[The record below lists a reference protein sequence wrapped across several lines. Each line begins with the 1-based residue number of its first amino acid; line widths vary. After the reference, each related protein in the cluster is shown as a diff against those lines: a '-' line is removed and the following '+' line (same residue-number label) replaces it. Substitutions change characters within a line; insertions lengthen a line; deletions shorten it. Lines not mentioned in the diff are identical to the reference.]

1 MDRREAEGQPWIP
14 RWQFEWR
21 RTFAGRTSQRTPPL
35 YRGYDR
41 LPGGRD
47 VMTRRRLMS
56 VGLLLLIL
64 VASFCIRLVK
74 DIARGPNGSDPSAP
88 TVVSEVL
95 YFVADDESR
104 GSEIW
109 RSDGTEAGTVLV
121 RYIAPGRRLA
131 LGSCRLKGPGASG
144 MDTDPADVS
153 LVFSLV
159 GWPTK
164 RGACSGHDR
173 VAAGKR
179 LLFWSGRRDSNPRP
193 PPWQGC

>member
-1 MDRREAEGQPWIP
+1 
-14 RWQFEWR
+14 
-21 RTFAGRTSQRTPPL
+21 
-35 YRGYDR
+35 
-41 LPGGRD
+41 
-47 VMTRRRLMS
+47 MTRRRLMS

-64 VASFCIRLVK
+64 VASSCIRLVK

-121 RYIAPGRRLA
+121 PLHGARTASG

-179 LLFWSGRRDSNPRP
+179 LLFLERTTGFEPATPTLARFLGQVP
-193 PPWQGC
+193 

>member
-64 VASFCIRLVK
+64 VASSCIRLVK

-121 RYIAPGRRLA
+121 PLHGARTASGPGVLPPQGARRQRHGHRPSRRFVGIFVGGLAHKERRLF
-131 LGSCRLKGPGASG
+131 GA
-144 MDTDPADVS
+144 
-153 LVFSLV
+153 
-159 GWPTK
+159 
-164 RGACSGHDR
+164 R
-173 VAAGKR
+173 
-179 LLFWSGRRDSNPRP
+179 PRCC
-193 PPWQGC
+193 W